1 MHLKTKFK
9 IDILSVIFSI
19 CIYVQLIQ
27 SQSEGDRI
35 IAIVGNHIILQSEL
49 NFQIYNYVSQT
60 GNQQITEELVQQIF
74 QKMLVD
80 KIILA
85 KSEQDSIIVTQDE
98 IKKQTD
104 ARIKELIEQFGSEKN
119 IENTYGITISKIRD
133 ILAEQ
138 IETSLKVNRLKQK
151 KFGYGISVTNSEVIK
166 FYNDYRD
173 SIPPVPE
180 TFELYQIVRIPK
192 ISEEAKYIARK
203 KAEQILDS
211 LKSGA
216 DFSELA
222 RRNSDDSLSALQGG
236 NLGRSKRGTFVKE
249 FEDAAFLLQ
258 PGEVSGIVETEFGYH
273 LIKLIDKSG
282 DFITT
287 QHILVKFPRLEVSDF
302 TEINLLKDIRK
313 RVINGEVTFKEMAV
327 LYSQDPISA
336 KDSGYIGKIPIN
348 QMDSTEITALKD
360 LTKGDIS
367 EPVLVG
373 DSRSYGYHIYF
384 IKDRIPEHKATLES
398 DYPLIEQYALRYKEQ
413 KLLAEWIEEIKKTI
427 YVEIK
432 I

>member
-104 ARIKELIEQFGSEKN
+104 ARIKELIDQFGSEKN
-119 IENTYGITISKIRD
+119 IENTYGITIGKIRD

-302 TEINLLKDIRK
+302 AEINLLKDIRK
-313 RVINGEVTFKEMAV
+313 RVIDGEVSFKEMAA

>member
-27 SQSEGDRI
+27 SQNEGDRI

-104 ARIKELIEQFGSEKN
+104 ARIKELIDQFGSEKN
-119 IENTYGITISKIRD
+119 IENTYGITIGKIRD

-302 TEINLLKDIRK
+302 AEINLLKDIRK
-313 RVINGEVTFKEMAV
+313 RVIDGEVSFKEMAA